1 MALTFT
7 PPPTIII
14 VGCGVFGLST
24 ARTLS
29 DRYPSTKVLVID
41 KHALPCPYTASIDSS
56 RIVRADYAD
65 PAYSTLGQDALK
77 QWAGHPTFRKTG
89 LVVTADDDNKYL
101 KDSYN
106 NVKSEGGVEY
116 LPTEK
121 EIKGLM
127 AGGCSGASGYVNWN
141 SGWVDAEAAMRI
153 LYSEV
158 ESRENVRFLI
168 AEVSGLLY
176 SGRKVLGVKL
186 VDGKEITAR
195 LTILAAGAWTP
206 SLVALYGRAVPS
218 GQAVAY
224 LTLSQEEATRY
235 ASLPVLLNLTTGTF
249 IIHSP
254 NTSPPTIKFAR
265 HAQGYASHT
274 PVFPKKLPQEGEDA
288 LRDTVKRLVPEFSD
302 RPFEKTRVC
311 WYTDTPDGDFLVTWH
326 PEHEG
331 LFIASGGSG
340 HAFKF
345 LPVLGDEIG
354 DVLVGKGRFGKKW
367 GWKEHVEGLG
377 DGSRGGCDGG
387 RVPLEELLREGGE
400 NKL

>member
-1 MALTFT
+1 MAPTFT
-7 PPPTIII
+7 PPLSIII

-29 DRYPSTKVLVID
+29 DRYPSTIVTVID
-41 KHALPCPYTASIDSS
+41 KHAFPCPYSASIDSS

-65 PAYSTLGQDALK
+65 PAYSILGREALRH
-77 QWAGHPTFRKTG
+77 WAGHLAFHKTG
-89 LVVTADDDNKYL
+89 LVVTADGENKYL
-101 KDSYN
+101 NDSYG
-106 NVKSEGGVEY
+106 NVKSEVGVEY

-121 EIKGLM
+121 DIAGLM
-127 AGGCSGASGYVNWN
+127 AGGCSGKSGYVNWN
-141 SGWVDAEAAMRI
+141 SGWVDAETAMRM
-153 LYSEV
+153 LHSEV

-176 SGRKVLGVKL
+176 SGRRVLGVKL
-186 VDGKEITAR
+186 LDGKEVTAG

-206 SLVALYGRAVPS
+206 GLVPLHGRAVPS
-218 GQAVAY
+218 GQVIAY
-224 LTLSQEEATRY
+224 LTLSREEAIRY
-235 ASLPVLLNLTTGTF
+235 ASLPVLLNLTTGTL

-254 NTSPPTIKFAR
+254 STSPPTLKFAR
-265 HAQGYASHT
+265 HAQGYASPT
-274 PVFPKKLPQEGEDA
+274 PVFPKAIPQEGEGA
-288 LRDTVKRLVPEFSD
+288 LRDAVKQLVPEFSE

-326 PEHEG
+326 PEYEG

-345 LPVLGDEIG
+345 LPVLGGEIV

-367 GWKEHVEGLG
+367 GWKEHVGGLG
-377 DGSRGGCDGG
+377 DGSRGGGDAG
-387 RVPLEELLREGGE
+387 RVPLEELLLEGGRS
-400 NKL
+400 KL

>member
-1 MALTFT
+1 MASTFT
-7 PPPTIII
+7 PPSTIII

-29 DRYPSTKVLVID
+29 DRYHSTKVLVID

-65 PAYSTLGQDALK
+65 PAYSTLGQEALK
-77 QWAGHPTFRKTG
+77 QWARHPAFRKTG
-89 LVVTADDDNKYL
+89 LVITADGENKYL

-121 EIKGLM
+121 DIRSLM
-127 AGGCSGASGYVNWN
+127 AGGYSGTSGYVNWN
-141 SGWVDAEAAMRI
+141 SGWVDAEAAMRT

-158 ESRENVRFLI
+158 ESRENVQFLI
-168 AEVSGLLY
+168 AEVSRLLY

-186 VDGKEITAR
+186 ANGEEITAG

-206 SLVALYGRAVPS
+206 GLVPLHGRAVPS
-218 GQAVAY
+218 GQVMAY
-224 LTLSQEEATRY
+224 LTLSREEATRY

-254 NTSPPTIKFAR
+254 NTSPPTLKFAR
-265 HAQGYASHT
+265 HAQGYASAT
-274 PVFPKKLPQEGEDA
+274 PVFPKTIPREGEDA
-288 LRDTVKRLVPEFSD
+288 LRHTVKQIVPEFSG

-311 WYTDTPDGDFLVTWH
+311 WYSDTPDGDFLVTWH

-345 LPVLGDEIG
+345 LPVLGNEIVG
-354 DVLVGKGRFGKKW
+354 VLIGKGRFEEKW

-377 DGSRGGCDGG
+377 DGSRGGDGG
-387 RVPLEELLREGGE
+387 RVPLEELLLEGGKS
-400 NKL
+400 KL